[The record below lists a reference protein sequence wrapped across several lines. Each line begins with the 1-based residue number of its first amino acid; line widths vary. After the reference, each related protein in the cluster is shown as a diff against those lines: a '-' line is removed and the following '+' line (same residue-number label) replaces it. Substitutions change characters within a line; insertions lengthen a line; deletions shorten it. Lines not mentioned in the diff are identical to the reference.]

1 MVAFVLAAA
10 TAHAHEPFEITTDAH
25 IRPGALDIHVL
36 LAIRTA
42 ARLCLPDDADQRRL
56 VAGPPG
62 ADELRPALEECALR
76 MYDVSLDGQ
85 PLPPRE
91 AHVFRTQED
100 DLDVRVGYPEPPPG
114 ILRFTAVHL
123 GRLSDPTYGATLTV
137 TAPGA
142 FLGQKVLRASDSTFQ
157 ARFEPEPAPA
167 APPTNQPSILRR
179 HALAAAGIVVALGVG
194 VWVLRKV
201 FRPVMARRRRQASRA
216 S

>member
-1 MVAFVLAAA
+1 VAFGLAA

-25 IRPGALDIHVL
+25 IGVGTMDIHVL
-36 LAIRTA
+36 LAVRTA
-42 ARLCLPDDADQRRL
+42 ARVCLPDDADQRRL

-62 ADELRPALEECALR
+62 PVEFRAALEDCARKL
-76 MYDVSLDGQ
+76 YDVTSDGQ

-91 AHVFRTQED
+91 ARVVRTQED
-100 DLDVRVGYPEPPPG
+100 DLDVRVMYPEPPPG

-157 ARFEPEPAPA
+157 ARFEPAPAPA
-167 APPTNQPSILRR
+167 GPPTNHPSILRR
-179 HALAAAGIVVALGVG
+179 HALAAAGILVALGVG
-194 VWVLRKV
+194 VCLLWKV
-201 FRPVMARRRRQASRA
+201 FRPVMARRRRQHARA